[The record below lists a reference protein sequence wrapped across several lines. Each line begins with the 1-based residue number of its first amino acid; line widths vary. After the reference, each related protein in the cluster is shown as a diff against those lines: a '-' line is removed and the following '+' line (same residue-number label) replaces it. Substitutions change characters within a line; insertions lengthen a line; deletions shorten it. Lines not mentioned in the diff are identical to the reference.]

1 MINKYIIIFLSL
13 LLVFYYEFGIFI
25 GNDIFIHYQIIMNFT
40 DQDVQKQKSA
50 ILKLSR
56 KKLRSPCII
65 SEYLDDKYP
74 YIQKNSIEVLKSIYK
89 KDFGYNIKY
98 MVNPSNPL
106 DTVYGDFMNQD
117 YYRYPKLFC

>member
-1 MINKYIIIFLSL
+1 
-13 LLVFYYEFGIFI
+13 
-25 GNDIFIHYQIIMNFT
+25 MNFT

-106 DTVYGDFMNQD
+106 DTVYGDFMNED
-117 YYRYPKLFC
+117 YYRLQAIVKWDSLLNKKCFVINIPN